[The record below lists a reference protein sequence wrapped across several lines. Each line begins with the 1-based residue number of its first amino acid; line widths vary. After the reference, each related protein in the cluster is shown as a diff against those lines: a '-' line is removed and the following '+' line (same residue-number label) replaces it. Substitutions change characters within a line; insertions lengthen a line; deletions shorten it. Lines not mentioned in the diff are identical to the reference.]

1 MMAKIFI
8 DAGHGGKDSG
18 AVNGN
23 IYEKDIALSIALKLE
38 KMLKT
43 CGIET
48 VMSRTT
54 DVFVTLQDRAKLANN
69 SNVDLFI
76 SIHVNSSTNL
86 AKGIETLV
94 YSYRGKNKDIAQNV
108 QDNLIAT
115 TETLDRGV
123 KERPDLYV
131 LSATK
136 MTAILIETGFIKT
149 EYQNLLSDD
158 YQNKIASAITNA
170 ICKSFNLEVK
180 NMDKIEN
187 VEQALTVLVNAKI
200 INSPDYWLKACDVVK
215 YLPDL
220 LINFANKIQ

>member
-1 MMAKIFI
+1 MAKVFI
-8 DAGHGGKDSG
+8 DAGHGGQDPG
-18 AVNGN
+18 AVKGN

-38 KMLKT
+38 KMLKA
-43 CGIET
+43 CGLET

-54 DVFVTLQDRAKLANN
+54 DVFVTLQDRASIANN
-69 SNVDLFI
+69 CNAILFV

-86 AKGIETLV
+86 ARGIETLV

-115 TETLDRGV
+115 TGTLDRGV

-136 MTAILIETGFIKT
+136 MTAILVETGFIKT

-187 VEQALTVLVNAKI
+187 VEQALTVLVNAKV
-200 INSPDYWLKACDVVK
+200 INSPDYWLKACEVVK

>member
-1 MMAKIFI
+1 MVKIFI

-18 AVNGN
+18 AVNVK
-23 IYEKDIALSIALKLE
+23 IFEKDIALSIALKLE
-38 KMLKT
+38 KMLKAY
-43 CGIET
+43 GIET
-48 VMSRTT
+48 VMSRST

-69 SNVDLFI
+69 SNADLFV
-76 SIHVNSSTNL
+76 SIHVNSSINP

-94 YSYRGKNKDIAQNV
+94 YSYCGNNKDVAQNV
-108 QDNLIAT
+108 QDNLITAT
-115 TETLDRGV
+115 GTLDRGV

-131 LSATK
+131 LLQTK

-158 YQNKIASAITNA
+158 YQNKIASAITKA

-180 NMDKIEN
+180 NMEKIEN
-187 VEQALTVLVNAKI
+187 VEQALIVLVNAKV

>member
-1 MMAKIFI
+1 MAKIFI
-8 DAGHGGKDSG
+8 DVGHGGKDSG
-18 AVNGN
+18 AVNGK
-23 IYEKDIALSIALKLE
+23 IFEKDIALSIALKLE

-48 VMSRTT
+48 VMSRST

-69 SNVDLFI
+69 SNADLFV
-76 SIHVNSSTNL
+76 SIHVNSSINP

-94 YSYRGKNKDIAQNV
+94 YSYRGSNKDVAQNV
-108 QDNLIAT
+108 QDSLISAT
-115 TETLDRGV
+115 GTLDRGV

-131 LSATK
+131 LSQTK
-136 MTAILIETGFIKT
+136 MTAILIETGFIQT
-149 EYQNLLSDD
+149 EYEKLLSDK
-158 YQNKIASAITNA
+158 YQDKIASAITKA

-180 NMDKIEN
+180 NMEKIEN
-187 VEQALTVLVNAKI
+187 VEQALTVLVNAKV
-200 INSPDYWLKACDVVK
+200 INSPDYWLKACEIVK

>member
-1 MMAKIFI
+1 MAKIFI

-115 TETLDRGV
+115 TGTLDRGI

-158 YQNKIASAITNA
+158 YQDKIASAITNA

-187 VEQALTVLVNAKI
+187 VEQALAVLVNAKI

>member
-115 TETLDRGV
+115 TGTLDRGI

-158 YQNKIASAITNA
+158 YQDKIASAITNA

-187 VEQALTVLVNAKI
+187 VEQALAVLVNAKI